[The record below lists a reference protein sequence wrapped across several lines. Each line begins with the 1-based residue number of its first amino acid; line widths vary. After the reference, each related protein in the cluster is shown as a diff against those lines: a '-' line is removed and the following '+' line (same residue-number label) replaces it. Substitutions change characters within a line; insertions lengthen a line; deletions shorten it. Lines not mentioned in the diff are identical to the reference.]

1 MAMRDLPL
9 YASGTL
15 GLAAAFVHSLLG
27 ETRVFARA
35 RIEPER
41 LRLLIRGVWHCSAV
55 AWAGVAVLLI
65 AAPWMGSQMAR
76 HWIVGAAIVIYAMV
90 PSALRLSHNL
100 PAGGSALR
108 AASGKGPGSSA
119 LQRKGLTE
127 ADN

>member
-1 MAMRDLPL
+1 MRDLPL

-15 GLAAAFVHSLLG
+15 GLAAAFVHGLLG

-76 HWIVGAAIVIYAMV
+76 HWIVGAAVIIYGFAAITNALVLQGRHFGWVLLTIVVGLAF
-90 PSALRLSHNL
+90 
-100 PAGGSALR
+100 AGW
-108 AASGKGPGSSA
+108 
-119 LQRKGLTE
+119 
-127 ADN
+127 

>member
-15 GLAAAFVHSLLG
+15 GLAAAFVHGLLG

-55 AWAGVAVLLI
+55 GWAGVAVLLI

-76 HWIVGAAIVIYAMV
+76 HWIVATAVVIYGFSAIVNAWVLRGRHFGWILLAIIV
-90 PSALRLSHNL
+90 ALAL
-100 PAGGSALR
+100 AGL
-108 AASGKGPGSSA
+108 
-119 LQRKGLTE
+119 
-127 ADN
+127 